1 MDTDEQQNGAWLG
14 RVEDLINMLAG
25 STVSELELTEA
36 GTEIII
42 RRQSGV
48 VIAAAAGPQASMGQA
63 GVPAIA
69 GAGAPAPALKGDIG
83 IAITAPMTGVYYSAP
98 SPTAPPFVPLG
109 GMVHVGQP
117 VAFIE
122 AMKVFNEIQ
131 SEVSGRVVALVA
143 SNGEVVQK
151 DDVLIRVQPVS

>member
-1 MDTDEQQNGAWLG
+1 MDRDEQNGAWLE
-14 RVEDLINMLAG
+14 RVEDLINLLAG

-48 VIAAAAGPQASMGQA
+48 VMVAAPVSHTSIGHT
-63 GVPAIA
+63 GVPLQPGTPTPIV
-69 GAGAPAPALKGDIG
+69 KEDTS
-83 IAITAPMTGVYYSAP
+83 IAIVAPMTGVYYSAL
-98 SPTAPPFVPLG
+98 SPNSPPFAPPG
-109 GMVHVGQP
+109 DMVHVGQV
-117 VAFIE
+117 VALIE

-143 SNGEVVQK
+143 TNGQVVQK
-151 DDVLIRVQPVS
+151 DDVLIRVQPAA